1 LKGSWKIT
9 PSHATASGYPSNP
22 GTKTIT
28 GIMSSKNKNN
38 VRQQQEQFIEHCR
51 YLGLKLLAEEYQQ
64 MVDRANESS
73 VGYYGFIS
81 NIVQAEAAAKRQRR
95 IETLIKSSRLPQPL
109 KMLADFDF
117 DFQPQLDRRLVMD
130 LASLQFIERNES
142 ILLTGPMN
150 GVGKSHIAKSLA
162 LIACQRGYKTFYT
175 TCSDLINDLNAGV
188 YEKTL
193 DKRMK
198 KYINPDLLVIDEMGH
213 DRLELQVVKEA
224 HLLFKV
230 IDQRYNDNKSLIFT
244 TNVEEQDW
252 AEFLG
257 DPITTSAI
265 LDRIF
270 HHSVIVRINGPSY
283 RMYQSEL
290 LQKQYAEKKQEKSET
305 G

>member
-1 LKGSWKIT
+1 
-9 PSHATASGYPSNP
+9 
-22 GTKTIT
+22 
-28 GIMSSKNKNN
+28 MSSRNKNHT
-38 VRQQQEQFIEHCR
+38 RQQAEQFTESCQ

-73 VGYYGFIS
+73 LGYYEFIS
-81 NIVQAEAAAKRQRR
+81 DIVQAEAAAKHQRR
-95 IETLIKSSRLPQPL
+95 IESLIKSSRLPQPL

-117 DFQPQLDRRLVMD
+117 DFQPKLDRRLVKD

-142 ILLTGPMN
+142 ILFKSIVN

-162 LIACQRGYKTFYT
+162 LMACQKGYKTYYT

-193 DKRMK
+193 EKRMK
-198 KYINPDLLVIDEMGH
+198 KYINPELLVIDEMGH

-230 IDQRYNDNKSLIFT
+230 IDKRYNDKKSLIFT
-244 TNVEEQDW
+244 TNVEEPDW
-252 AEFLG
+252 GEFLG
-257 DPITTSAI
+257 DPITTTAI
-265 LDRIF
+265 LDRIH
-270 HHSVIVRINGPSY
+270 HHSVIVDIDGPSY
-283 RMYQSEL
+283 REYESKL
-290 LQKQYAEKKQEKSET
+290 LQKQYAEKRQKKPET

>member
-1 LKGSWKIT
+1 MNKRTISR
-9 PSHATASGYPSNP
+9 
-22 GTKTIT
+22 TK
-28 GIMSSKNKNN
+28 
-38 VRQQQEQFIEHCR
+38 QQADQFTENCQ
-51 YLGLKLLAEEYQQ
+51 YLGLKLLAKEYQQ
-64 MVDRANESS
+64 MVDRASEGS
-73 VGYYGFIS
+73 VGYYEFIS
-81 NIVQAEAAAKRQRR
+81 NIIQAEAAAKKQRR
-95 IETLIKSSRLPQPL
+95 IEYLINNSRLPQPL

-117 DFQPQLDRRLVMD
+117 DFQPNLDRRLIMD

-142 ILLTGPMN
+142 ILFTSKMN
-150 GVGKSHIAKSLA
+150 GVGKSHIARSIA
-162 LIACQRGYKTFYT
+162 LIACQQGYKTYYI
-175 TCSDLINDLNAGV
+175 TCSDLINDLNVGV
-188 YEKTL
+188 YEKNL
-193 DKRMK
+193 EKRMR
-198 KYINPDLLVIDEMGH
+198 KYTNPDLLVIDEMGH
-213 DRLELQVVKEA
+213 DRLELQVIKEA

-270 HHSVIVRINGPSY
+270 HHSVIVRIEGPSY

-290 LQKQYAEKKQEKSET
+290 LQKQYAGDNQKKPA

>member
-1 LKGSWKIT
+1 
-9 PSHATASGYPSNP
+9 
-22 GTKTIT
+22 
-28 GIMSSKNKNN
+28 MSSRNKNHT
-38 VRQQQEQFIEHCR
+38 RQQAEQFIESCR

-64 MVDRANESS
+64 MVDQANEGS
-73 VGYYGFIS
+73 VGYYEFIS

-95 IETLIKSSRLPQPL
+95 IESLIKSSRLPQPL

-117 DFQPQLDRRLVMD
+117 DFQPKLDRRLIMD
-130 LASLQFIERNES
+130 LASLQFIEKNES
-142 ILLTGPMN
+142 ILFIGPTN
-150 GVGKSHIAKSLA
+150 GVGKSHLAQSLA
-162 LIACQRGYKTFYT
+162 LMACHNGCKTFYT

-193 DKRMK
+193 EKRMR
-198 KYINPDLLVIDEMGH
+198 KYTNPDLLVIDEMGH

-244 TNVEEQDW
+244 TNVEEPDW

-257 DPITTSAI
+257 DPITCSAI

-290 LQKQYAEKKQEKSET
+290 LQKQYAEKKQEKTET